1 MNLFSQASPVDTQ
14 KLVQDKGVTDPI
26 HKSQIGK
33 IRFLSGDYPVKK
45 YSLADFLNSFEIDD
59 ESNLSFIAFFDN
71 SLTNYLHEL
80 NPSLNKTELIQ
91 NGNFEFSFYLDGK
104 LIYKEH
110 LNSGAGLPIEKDE
123 NTSLHKPLLSSRQID
138 SWGRFLWL
146 RFLYRSD
153 AHFILEEGIHTLKIE
168 LRPYLK
174 TDTLLVGNKIAEGE
188 ISISFADPHVSE
200 EQTVIQTITPNS
212 GWNVSDASYDS
223 DRIRGLN
230 KRIAQNRFKHI
241 TSVIVIK
248 NGELLIE
255 EYFNGAGRNTLH
267 NTRSVGKSFAST
279 ITGIAL
285 NEGFLKNTNQ
295 TLGEF
300 YDLKN
305 YDHYTPEKAQ
315 VSIEHLLTM
324 SSGFKGND
332 SDYDSPGNE
341 ENMYPTNDW
350 VKFALDLPMD
360 QNKTSGK
367 QFEYFTAGVVV
378 LGDILDKTVP
388 GGLEA
393 YAHQMLFEPLEI
405 TNYQWQHT
413 PHDVANTAGGLQLRS
428 VDYAKYGQLYI
439 NNGVWGNEQI
449 LTPEWVKKSHSNYYS
464 SGLNETPYGYLFWK
478 QSFTVNGKTYDAYL
492 CNGNGG
498 NKIVMF
504 KNLPIVIV
512 ITSTAYGQ
520 FYAHPQSERIIQ
532 NYLLPAVLME

>member
-1 MNLFSQASPVDTQ
+1 MNLFSQPSTVTNKKIVP
-14 KLVQDKGVTDPI
+14 DKGVTDPI

-33 IRFLSGDYPVKK
+33 IRFLSGDYPVNE

-80 NPSLNKTELIQ
+80 NPSLNKAELIQ
-91 NGNFEFSFYLDGK
+91 KGNFEFSFYLEGE

-123 NTSLHKPLLSSRQID
+123 NTSLHKPLLSNRRID

-153 AHFILEEGIHTLKIE
+153 AHFILEEGTHTLKIE

-174 TDTLLVGNKIAEGE
+174 TDTLLVGDKIAEGE
-188 ISISFADPHVSE
+188 ISISFADRDVSQ
-200 EQTVIQTITPNS
+200 EQIAIQTIKPNS
-212 GWNVSDASYDS
+212 GWKISNDAYDRE
-223 DRIRGLN
+223 RIMRVN

-241 TSVIVIK
+241 TSITVIK

-255 EYFNGAGRNTLH
+255 EYFNGADRNTLH

-279 ITGIAL
+279 VTGIAS
-285 NEGFLKNTNQ
+285 NEGFLNSTNQ
-295 TLGEF
+295 ALGEF
-300 YDLKN
+300 YDLKKFEN
-305 YDHYTPEKAQ
+305 YSPEKER

-332 SDYDSPGNE
+332 NDYESPGNE

-350 VKFALDLPMD
+350 VKFTLDLPMD
-360 QNKTSGK
+360 QNKTNGK

-393 YAHQMLFEPLEI
+393 YAHQKLFEPLEI

-413 PHDVANTAGGLQLRS
+413 PQDVANTAGGLQLRS

-439 NNGVWGNEQI
+439 NNGVWENEQI
-449 LTPEWVKKSHSNYYS
+449 LTPEWVKKSHSNYFS
-464 SGLNETPYGYLFWK
+464 SSPDETPYGYLFWK

-492 CNGNGG
+492 SNGNGG

-504 KNLPIVIV
+504 KDLPIVIV
-512 ITSTAYGQ
+512 ITATAYGQ
-520 FYAHPQSERIIQ
+520 FYAHPQSHRIIQ
-532 NYLLPAVLME
+532 NYILPAVLD